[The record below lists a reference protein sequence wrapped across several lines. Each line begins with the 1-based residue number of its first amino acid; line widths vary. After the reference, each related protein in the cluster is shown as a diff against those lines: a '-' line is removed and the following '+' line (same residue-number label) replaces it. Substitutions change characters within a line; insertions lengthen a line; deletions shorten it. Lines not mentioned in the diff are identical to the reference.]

1 MSWFGLF
8 HMVFGLG
15 AIAKD
20 SIQESIA
27 DTQQREAAERRG
39 ADVYYVNGYKCRSTK
54 TGRDAYVDSGLTKYD
69 HTYIRDRKTR
79 QIIEDV
85 TVRDNARNQKE
96 EKQKAK
102 ENGSI
107 FYRTT
112 EFDTSKIYKSGVY
125 VSDKIPGYFR
135 REQKEINNRF
145 VWIFTQGEL
154 ELAPESYKC
163 IYIVR
168 TKFWE
173 DGQKTY
179 FEDGSVY
186 RECYLEENGKHGANY
201 YKKGEHFE

>member
-8 HMVFGLG
+8 HMAFGLG
-15 AIAKD
+15 AVAKD
-20 SIQESIA
+20 AIQESIA

-85 TVRDNARNQKE
+85 TVRDNARNQEE
-96 EKQKAK
+96 EKRKAK
-102 ENGSI
+102 ESGSI

-112 EFDTSKIYKSGVY
+112 EFDTSKTYKSGVY
-125 VSDKIPGYFR
+125 VSDKISGYFR
-135 REQKEINNRF
+135 REQEEIDNHF
-145 VWIFTQGEL
+145 VWIFTPGEL
-154 ELAPESYKC
+154 ELAPKSYKC
-163 IYIVR
+163 LYIVR
-168 TKFWE
+168 TKFLE
-173 DGQKTY
+173 DGQKSY

-186 RECYLEENGKHGANY
+186 RECFLKKNGKRGVNY